1 MLRDFCGEKEG
12 AAEVGGV
19 ATNKGEV
26 EREYIIVLG
35 CGVHEVCTLIH
46 LPIVCA
52 GWPKV
57 APIDIGR

>member
-1 MLRDFCGEKEG
+1 VIRDFCGEKKG
-12 AAEVGGV
+12 ASEIGGV

-26 EREYIIVLG
+26 EWQYIIVLG
-35 CGVHEVCTLIH
+35 RGVNEICTLIH
-46 LPIVCA
+46 LPIVWA